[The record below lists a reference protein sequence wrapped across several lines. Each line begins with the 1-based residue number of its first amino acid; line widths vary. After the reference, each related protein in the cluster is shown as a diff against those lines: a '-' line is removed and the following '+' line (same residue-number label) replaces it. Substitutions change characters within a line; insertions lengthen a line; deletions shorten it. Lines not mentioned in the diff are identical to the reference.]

1 MVSTKKTK
9 AVRSRTVRQ
18 VKPKIVKTPKK
29 EKDVREKIS
38 EWCSQ
43 LHPQVEIQK
52 LEYAKLIEET
62 GEKKVIDAT
71 VIGHYKKVSRAG
83 TKGCLI
89 SELEFE
95 EHQGAYS
102 ILKDMLMITIPLRKL
117 DYWRNDIPQYYI
129 KIDKG
134 GIPFMVNFKQIYAHR
149 EDKDRMRSQGKW
161 QDPSQTIRIVFARRE
176 NKKDN
181 WPDYVIIGWEN
192 ILKELD
198 KVIKLAGF

>member
-1 MVSTKKTK
+1 MVSTKK
-9 AVRSRTVRQ
+9 
-18 VKPKIVKTPKK
+18 VKTSTVKQKKPSAMKKPKK
-29 EKDVREKIS
+29 ENDVREKIS
-38 EWCSQ
+38 EWCSE

-71 VIGHYKKVSRAG
+71 VIGHYNKISRAG

-95 EHQGAYS
+95 EHQGDYS

-134 GIPFMVNFKQIYAHR
+134 GIPFMVNFKQIYAHK
-149 EDKDRMRSQGKW
+149 EDKDRMRCQGKW
-161 QDPSQTIRIVFARRE
+161 TETKQVVRIVFARR
-176 NKKDN
+176 NTKTSD
-181 WPDYVIIGWEN
+181 WPDYVIVGWDN
-192 ILKELD
+192 IFKELD
-198 KVIKLAGF
+198 KVIRLAGF